1 MQAANDNVDPNAPLR
16 LAVAAEHA
24 FPFGGMTAKGL
35 RCEAKRGRLV
45 IWRIANKD
53 FTSLAA
59 IQEMR
64 RKYRLQ
70 DNQPASGS
78 VQQEETAQQH
88 GSLSTTDARIALA
101 AARASTSA
109 LRERLKPISRRSA

>member
-24 FPFGGMTAKGL
+24 FPFGGMTEKGL

-59 IQEMR
+59 IEEMR
-64 RKYRLQ
+64 RKCRLQ

-78 VQQEETAQQH
+78 VQQEERSEEHTSELQSRQY
-88 GSLSTTDARIALA
+88 LVCRLLLA
-101 AARASTSA
+101 N
-109 LRERLKPISRRSA
+109 KQDFPIRT

>member
-24 FPFGGMTAKGL
+24 FPFGGMTEKGL

-53 FTSLAA
+53 FTTLAA
-59 IQEMR
+59 IEEMR
-64 RKYRLQ
+64 SKCRLQ

-78 VQQEETAQQH
+78 VQQEENAQQS
-88 GSLSTTDARIALA
+88 GSLSTTDASIALA

-109 LRERLKPISRRSA
+109 LRERLKPTSRRSA